1 MRLANTSVPVMRQV
15 NTSVPVMKQ
24 VDTAVVMMRLTNT
37 SVPVMCQS
45 THPFSC
51 GYVPTAAQGCM
62 FKCVPVMVLTEMPDF
77 LLIILQSGRGR

>member
-1 MRLANTSVPVMRQV
+1 MRQV
-15 NTSVPVMKQ
+15 NASVLVIKL
-24 VDTAVVMMRLTNT
+24 VNTVVVMMRLTNT
-37 SVPVMCQS
+37 PVPVKCQS